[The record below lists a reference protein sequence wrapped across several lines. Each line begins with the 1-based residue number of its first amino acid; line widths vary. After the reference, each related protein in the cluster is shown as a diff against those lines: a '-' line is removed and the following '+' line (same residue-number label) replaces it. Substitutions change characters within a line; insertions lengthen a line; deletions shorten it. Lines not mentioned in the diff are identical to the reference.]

1 MWAVRVAGLAGAV
14 GVLAGGL
21 VACDPGGIGAT
32 GVANTTGAVAKEEL
46 QRRGVAV
53 RWINCT
59 GQYVSSSES
68 PEVPVAGE
76 VSGVS
81 VDCDGKTEDGR
92 DVVVTGRVT
101 RAVEGAC
108 VRGDLS
114 ADVGERQVF
123 RVSGLGECVSPSPVV
138 SPDK

>member
-1 MWAVRVAGLAGAV
+1 MAGLAGAV
-14 GVLAGGL
+14 GVLVGGL

-32 GVANTTGAVAKEEL
+32 GVANTTGAVAKAEM

-59 GQYVSSSES
+59 GQYTSSSQA
-68 PEVPVAGE
+68 PDAPVGGE
-76 VSGVS
+76 LNLVS
-81 VDCDGKTEDGR
+81 VDCAGKTEDGK
-92 DVVVTGRVT
+92 DVTVTGRVT

-138 SPDK
+138 SPSAGG